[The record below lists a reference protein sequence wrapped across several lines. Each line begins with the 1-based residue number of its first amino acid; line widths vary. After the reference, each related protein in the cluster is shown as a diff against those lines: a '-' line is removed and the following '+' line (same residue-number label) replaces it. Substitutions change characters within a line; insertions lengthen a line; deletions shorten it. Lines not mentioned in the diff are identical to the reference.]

1 MDFRFA
7 VCDDAPEAARFA
19 AALCRQW
26 AGSRGFTVLVDV
38 FQSAQAL
45 LFEDAA
51 CLDYD
56 VLILDIQM
64 DGQSGLDLARQ
75 VRLVNRRV
83 QIVFVTGYLA
93 YVEQGYD
100 VEALHYLI
108 KPVCAEKLFSV
119 LDRAVEKLQKS
130 QAALY
135 LKLKDGAA
143 RVPLAQIRFLEVRQ
157 NYVTVHAEGDYTIK
171 KTLGELEK
179 QLDDGFFRIGRSFIV
194 NLRFVRKI
202 SRSQVLL
209 HDGTA
214 LPLPRGMYEPI
225 NRAMIRFF

>member
-19 AALCRQW
+19 AAHAASGPSAGICR
-26 AGSRGFTVLVDV
+26 LVDV

-56 VLILDIQM
+56 VLILDIRM
-64 DGQSGLDLARQ
+64 EGQSGLDLARQ

-93 YVEQGYD
+93 YVEKGYD

-108 KPVCAEKLFSV
+108 
-119 LDRAVEKLQKS
+119 
-130 QAALY
+130 
-135 LKLKDGAA
+135 
-143 RVPLAQIRFLEVRQ
+143 
-157 NYVTVHAEGDYTIK
+157 
-171 KTLGELEK
+171 
-179 QLDDGFFRIGRSFIV
+179 
-194 NLRFVRKI
+194 
-202 SRSQVLL
+202 
-209 HDGTA
+209 
-214 LPLPRGMYEPI
+214 
-225 NRAMIRFF
+225 

>member
-19 AALCRQW
+19 AALCCQW
-26 AGSRGFTVLVDV
+26 AVSRGFAVLVDV

-45 LFEDAA
+45 LFENAA

-56 VLILDIQM
+56 VLILDIRM
-64 DGQSGLDLARQ
+64 EGQSGLDLARQ

-93 YVEQGYD
+93 YVEKGYD

-119 LDRAVEKLQKS
+119 LDRAVEKLQKKPGGAVS
-130 QAALY
+130 ETQGRRGACAACANPIFGSAPKLCYRPCRRGLY
-135 LKLKDGAA
+135 D
-143 RVPLAQIRFLEVRQ
+143 
-157 NYVTVHAEGDYTIK
+157 
-171 KTLGELEK
+171 
-179 QLDDGFFRIGRSFIV
+179 
-194 NLRFVRKI
+194 
-202 SRSQVLL
+202 
-209 HDGTA
+209 
-214 LPLPRGMYEPI
+214 
-225 NRAMIRFF
+225 